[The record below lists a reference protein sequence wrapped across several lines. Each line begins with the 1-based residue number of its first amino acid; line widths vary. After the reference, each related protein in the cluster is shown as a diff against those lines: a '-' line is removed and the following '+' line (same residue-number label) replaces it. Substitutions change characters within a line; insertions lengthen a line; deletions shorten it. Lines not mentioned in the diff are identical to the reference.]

1 MCNVSYLLKRKK
13 KEIKKEKE
21 DNVKMKD
28 NAKEKA
34 FSLLDQQYLTCS
46 SLSSDVLLVLFTWQ
60 HKESAI

>member
-1 MCNVSYLLKRKK
+1 
-13 KEIKKEKE
+13 
-21 DNVKMKD
+21 MKD